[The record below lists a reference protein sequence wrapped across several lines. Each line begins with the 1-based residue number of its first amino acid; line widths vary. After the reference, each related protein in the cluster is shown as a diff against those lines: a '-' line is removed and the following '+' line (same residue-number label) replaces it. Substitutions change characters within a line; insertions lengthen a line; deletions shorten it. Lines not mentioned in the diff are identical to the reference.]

1 MTPKDYL
8 IGLLSAIIFVFIMIM
23 IDMNNKL
30 KNYQNIESPTD
41 TLSIYTPTNIL
52 LVDFKNLQVIQET
65 NDQIIKFTS
74 YTKMFDYV
82 ETLTA
87 NQSDYSNIVFDVM
100 KNSWVEN
107 ISNDTIE
114 MVTKFSINGGEYHNF
129 FTKKDIFKE
138 VEYVNTNYFTN

>member
-8 IGLLSAIIFVFIMIM
+8 IGLLSAIIFVFII
-23 IDMNNKL
+23 IIANLQIKL
-30 KNYQNIESPTD
+30 KNCQNIETPTNK
-41 TLSIYTPTNIL
+41 LSIYTPTNIIHL
-52 LVDFKNLQVIQET
+52 DFNNLEVLEET
-65 NDQIIKFTS
+65 NDQIVKFTS

-82 ETLTA
+82 ENLTVD
-87 NQSDYSNIVFDVM
+87 QSNYSNVVFNVM

-107 ISNDTIE
+107 SSKDTIE

-138 VEYVNTNYFTN
+138 VEYVNTN

>member
-8 IGLLSAIIFVFIMIM
+8 IGLLSAIIFVFII
-23 IDMNNKL
+23 IIANLQIKL
-30 KNYQNIESPTD
+30 KNCQNIETPTNK
-41 TLSIYTPTNIL
+41 LSIYTPTNIIHL
-52 LVDFKNLQVIQET
+52 DFNNLEVLEET
-65 NDQIIKFTS
+65 NDQIVKFTS

-82 ETLTA
+82 ENLTVD
-87 NQSDYSNIVFDVM
+87 QSNYSNVVFNVM

-138 VEYVNTNYFTN
+138 VEYVNTN